1 MGVAILSIMLIAI
14 LWVER
19 TDPSANIMTAADALW
34 ATGSRLMRSHGGGRS
49 RRSQAQPTRL
59 LTRR

>member
-19 TDPSANIMTAADALW
+19 TDPSANITTAA
-34 ATGSRLMRSHGGGRS
+34 GSGM
-49 RRSQAQPTRL
+49 
-59 LTRR
+59 